1 MMKRILLVLCCLPAL
16 AYGVGPQVRLDAAP
30 ADPGDVVS
38 LQHGVRTFV
47 SYCLNCHGAKFM
59 RYSRL
64 TDLGLSEQQIKDYL
78 LYTDNKVGQTM
89 DVAMESKDAKKWF
102 GAVPPDLSVIARSR
116 GADWLYTYLRSFYRD
131 SSRPTGW
138 DNLVFHQVGMPHVL
152 YELQGVQVLKTVES
166 TDAHGH
172 KHFAQQL
179 ELKEPGVLSRAEYDR
194 LVADLV
200 NFLAYMGEPAA
211 TFRVRVGII
220 VVLFLAV
227 FLFIAY
233 LLKRSYWKDVH

>member
-1 MMKRILLVLCCLPAL
+1 MRTILLVFCFLPAL
-16 AYGVGPQVRLDAAP
+16 TQAVGLHAKLDSAP
-30 ADPGDVVS
+30 VEPGDVVS
-38 LQHGVRTFV
+38 LQRGVRTFV

-89 DVAMESKDAKKWF
+89 DVAMEPKDAKKWF

-116 GADWLYTYLRSFYRD
+116 GTAWLYTYLRSFYRD
-131 SSRPTGW
+131 ESRPTGW
-138 DNLVFHQVGMPHVL
+138 DNLVFNQVGMPHVL
-152 YELQGVQVLKTVES
+152 YQLQGVQVLKTVES

-227 FLFIAY
+227 FLFITY